1 MSNLVFNKLLN
12 SIVRTSFS
20 AVYTL
25 PLAARQRR
33 PRDFAEDVGFGV
45 TAPTPL
51 RLDSR
56 AAIDLARDPVS
67 FKLTKHILRHAW
79 ELRDRVARSVFVPFF
94 VPTAEQLADIL
105 TKALRPGTHSALLA
119 RLLHRVVH

>member
-1 MSNLVFNKLLN
+1 M
-12 SIVRTSFS
+12 
-20 AVYTL
+20 YTL